1 MNENWL
7 KKIDWLVLPLLG
19 ILAVIGG
26 WHLVAGKK
34 TYVPQSSPA
43 ELRAALIK
51 DFAKDGDLAKGEA
64 VWKTVQSLVESG
76 QLGRLK
82 TLPNGEELS
91 ATVQPYFEEKRV
103 GLIPALPNVVE
114 TWQSSK
120 PYLAEPFAKR
130 GEMDQGILRFTWYS
144 LMLVAKGYALA
155 LLVGTPI
162 GFFLGLS
169 KAFTKTFDPIIQILR
184 PVSPL
189 AWLPLGLVLFLSAGK
204 NASELGALFT
214 IAVCAM
220 WPTVLNTAVGVRA
233 IPQDYLNVAK
243 VLKLS
248 RTKTLFKVLIPATLP
263 YMFTGFRL
271 SLGIAWLV
279 IVAAEMLT
287 GRPGVGGFLWQEYN
301 ALIYEHII
309 LCIITI
315 GIVGF
320 VLDRLMSLVE
330 KRFKTA

>member
-1 MNENWL
+1 MNKEKFKL
-7 KKIDWLVLPLLG
+7 DWLILPLIG
-19 ILAVIGG
+19 IGVVMLIWAV
-26 WHLVAGKK
+26 
-34 TYVPQSSPA
+34 S
-43 ELRAALIK
+43 
-51 DFAKDGDLAKGEA
+51 
-64 VWKTVQSLVESG
+64 
-76 QLGRLK
+76 
-82 TLPNGEELS
+82 S
-91 ATVQPYFEEKRV
+91 ATWAKELPSPFKTWEKSREYVLKPFE
-103 GLIPALPNVVE
+103 
-114 TWQSSK
+114 
-120 PYLAEPFAKR
+120 KR

-144 LMLVAKGYALA
+144 LVLVAKGYALA
-155 LLVGTPI
+155 LILGTPI
-162 GFFLGLS
+162 GFMLGLS
-169 KAFTKTFDPIIQILR
+169 KTFTKTFDPIIQILR

-189 AWLPLGLVLFLSAGK
+189 AWLPLGLVLFIGAGK
-204 NASELGALFT
+204 QASELGALFT

-301 ALIYEHII
+301 SLIYEHII

-315 GIVGF
+315 GLVGF
-320 VLDRLMSLVE
+320 VLDRLMCVVE
-330 KRFKTA
+330 RRFKTI

>member
-1 MNENWL
+1 MNIQKFKL
-7 KKIDWLVLPLLG
+7 DWLLLPLAG
-19 ILAVIGG
+19 IGVVVTLWAI
-26 WHLVAGKK
+26 
-34 TYVPQSSPA
+34 SSRTWATSLPSP
-43 ELRAALIK
+43 LRTW
-51 DFAKDGDLAKGEA
+51 EA
-64 VWKTVQSLVESG
+64 
-76 QLGRLK
+76 
-82 TLPNGEELS
+82 
-91 ATVQPYFEEKRV
+91 
-103 GLIPALPNVVE
+103 
-114 TWQSSK
+114 SK
-120 PYLAEPFAKR
+120 LYILEPFAKR

-144 LMLVAKGYALA
+144 LILVAKGYALA
-155 LLVGTPI
+155 LLIGTPI

-169 KAFTKTFDPIIQILR
+169 RTFTRTFDPIIQILR

-189 AWLPLGLVLFLSAGK
+189 AWLPLGLILFMNTGKDAGTW
-204 NASELGALFT
+204 GALFT

-301 ALIYEHII
+301 SLIYEHII
-309 LCIITI
+309 LSIITI
-315 GIVGF
+315 GLVGF
-320 VLDRLMSLVE
+320 ALDRLMSLVE
-330 KRFKTA
+330 RRFKTA

>member
-1 MNENWL
+1 M
-7 KKIDWLVLPLLG
+7 KRFKFDWLVLPLVGLAIMVG
-19 ILAVIGG
+19 IWAVC
-26 WHLVAGKK
+26 
-34 TYVPQSSPA
+34 
-43 ELRAALIK
+43 
-51 DFAKDGDLAKGEA
+51 
-64 VWKTVQSLVESG
+64 
-76 QLGRLK
+76 
-82 TLPNGEELS
+82 S
-91 ATVQPYFEEKRV
+91 ATWAKE
-103 GLIPALPNVVE
+103 LPSPSK
-114 TWQSSK
+114 TWESSK
-120 PYLAEPFAKR
+120 PYIVKPFEKR

-144 LMLVAKGYALA
+144 LVLVAKGYFLA
-155 LLVGTPI
+155 LLIGTPI

-169 KAFTKTFDPIIQILR
+169 KTFAKTFDPIIQVLR

-204 NASELGALFT
+204 QASELGALFT

-248 RTKTLFKVLIPATLP
+248 RTKTWVKVLIPATLP

-301 ALIYEHII
+301 SLVYEHII
-309 LCIITI
+309 LSIITI
-315 GIVGF
+315 GVVGF
-320 VLDRLMSLVE
+320 ILDRLMSLLE
-330 KRFKTA
+330 KRFKAA

>member
-1 MNENWL
+1 MNRFKL
-7 KKIDWLVLPLLG
+7 DWLILPLLG
-19 ILAVIGG
+19 ILIVIGL
-26 WHLVAGKK
+26 W
-34 TYVPQSSPA
+34 
-43 ELRAALIK
+43 
-51 DFAKDGDLAKGEA
+51 A
-64 VWKTVQSLVESG
+64 VC
-76 QLGRLK
+76 
-82 TLPNGEELS
+82 S
-91 ATVQPYFEEKRV
+91 ATWAKE
-103 GLIPALPNVVE
+103 LPSPVK
-114 TWQSSK
+114 TWQASRDYILK
-120 PYLAEPFAKR
+120 PFEKR

-144 LMLVAKGYALA
+144 LTLVAQGYALA
-155 LLVGTPI
+155 LLIGTPI
-162 GFFLGLS
+162 GFCLGLS

-204 NASELGALFT
+204 DAGTYGALFT

-233 IPQDYLNVAK
+233 VPQDYLNVGR

-248 RTKTLFKVLIPATLP
+248 RWKMLTKILIPATLP

-301 ALIYEHII
+301 SLVYEHII
-309 LCIITI
+309 LSIVTI
-315 GIVGF
+315 GVVGF
-320 VLDRLMSLVE
+320 VLDRLMSLLE
-330 KRFKTA
+330 TRFKTA

>member
-1 MNENWL
+1 MKPFKL
-7 KKIDWLVLPLLG
+7 DWLILPLIG
-19 ILAVIGG
+19 VAVVVVLWTISSAS
-26 WHLVAGKK
+26 WAKELPSPGKTWAASK
-34 TYVPQSSPA
+34 TYI
-43 ELRAALIK
+43 L
-51 DFAKDGDLAKGEA
+51 
-64 VWKTVQSLVESG
+64 
-76 QLGRLK
+76 
-82 TLPNGEELS
+82 
-91 ATVQPYFEEKRV
+91 
-103 GLIPALPNVVE
+103 
-114 TWQSSK
+114 
-120 PYLAEPFAKR
+120 EPFAKR

-144 LMLVAKGYALA
+144 LVLVAKGYALA
-155 LLVGTPI
+155 LIIGTPI
-162 GFFLGLS
+162 GFLLGLS
-169 KAFTKTFDPIIQILR
+169 TAFTKTFDPIIQVLR

-189 AWLPLGLVLFLSAGK
+189 AWLPLGLVLFLGAGK
-204 NASELGALFT
+204 QASELGALFT
-214 IAVCAM
+214 IAICAM

-248 RTKTLFKVLIPATLP
+248 RTKTLFKVLIPSALP

-315 GIVGF
+315 GVVGF
-320 VLDRLMSLVE
+320 VLDRLMSVVE
-330 KRFKTA
+330 RRFKTA